1 MASQEERMVTLTDN
15 EWMARALQL
24 AARGCY
30 TTHPNP
36 NVGCVLVREGR
47 LVGEGWHQKAGEPH
61 AEVHALR
68 AAGELARGATAYVTL
83 EPCSHYGRTP
93 PCALA
98 LVEAGVSRVV
108 VAMMDPNPLVAGRGL
123 QILRDAGIEVSCGIG
138 EAEAQALNPGFIK
151 RMKTGLPWVRV
162 KLAASLD
169 GRTALANGQSQWI
182 TGSAAR
188 ADVQRW
194 RARSS
199 AILSGADTV
208 LVDNPSL
215 NVRWGQLPAEVQAEY
230 PEASLRQ
237 PLRVLVDSRQRLQPE
252 ARLFSLPGGVLL
264 ARQQRQGAWPEQ
276 VEQMELPLAAS
287 GKLELPALLRE
298 LGRRGI
304 NELWVEAGRQLAGA
318 LVAQQLVD
326 ELIVYLAPKVL
337 GDTAQGLLALP
348 PLEALSQ
355 APQFSLREVRQIGDD
370 LRLTLQPQQHE
381 E

>member
-1 MASQEERMVTLTDN
+1 MSLTDD

-36 NVGCVLVREGR
+36 NVGCVLVRDGV

-182 TGSAAR
+182 TGPAAR
-188 ADVQRW
+188 ADVQSW

-208 LVDNPSL
+208 LIDNPSL

-252 ARLFSLPGGVLL
+252 ARLFSLPGAVLL

-276 VEQMELPLAAS
+276 VEQLELPLAAS

>member
-1 MASQEERMVTLTDN
+1 MADQGERAVSLTDD

-47 LVGEGWHQKAGEPH
+47 VVGEGWHQKAGEPH

-68 AAGELARGATAYVTL
+68 VAGELARGATAYVTL

-208 LVDNPSL
+208 LCDNPSL
-215 NVRWGQLPAEVQAEY
+215 NVR
-230 PEASLRQ
+230 
-237 PLRVLVDSRQRLQPE
+237 
-252 ARLFSLPGGVLL
+252 
-264 ARQQRQGAWPEQ
+264 
-276 VEQMELPLAAS
+276 
-287 GKLELPALLRE
+287 
-298 LGRRGI
+298 
-304 NELWVEAGRQLAGA
+304 
-318 LVAQQLVD
+318 
-326 ELIVYLAPKVL
+326 
-337 GDTAQGLLALP
+337 
-348 PLEALSQ
+348 
-355 APQFSLREVRQIGDD
+355 
-370 LRLTLQPQQHE
+370 
-381 E
+381 